1 MFDLFNLEQ
10 ETEQVTKNILNKAKK
25 ETIKKV
31 TKQIETESETKQ
43 ETESETKQEIESEK
57 VKTCMTVK
65 KFIERLKNL
74 IVEEYGEKE
83 IYVGYSEQWKK
94 IYKISRD
101 SNNKNY
107 SSKVI
112 IDTLPIN
119 NDYETFTVRDIY
131 NCMIESNF
139 NENFLVVTDTN
150 NKVIDIDIDIDDSV
164 TIGIEE

>member
-10 ETEQVTKNILNKAKK
+10 ETQQVTKNILNKAKK

-31 TKQIETESETKQ
+31 TKQIETESEIKQ
-43 ETESETKQEIESEK
+43 EKIK
-57 VKTCMTVK
+57 NCMTVK
-65 KFIERLKNL
+65 KFIERLKYL
-74 IVEEYGEKE
+74 IVEEEYGEKE
-83 IYVGYSEQWKK
+83 IYVGYSLQWKK

-131 NCMIESNF
+131 DCMIESNF

-150 NKVIDIDIDIDDSV
+150 NKVVDIDIDIDDSV
-164 TIGIEE
+164 TIGIE